1 MDNNFILKYSKLIYS
16 LTHYFEFYNNKEDL
30 YQAGCVGL
38 IQAYQNFDESYGVKF
53 STYAYSYILGEMKKL
68 VRLDKG
74 IKVSKSLYQLNSK
87 IDKVRSVLSQK
98 LMRDPTMDEI
108 ANFLDVDVSLVN
120 EAVLVSNSLLCLD
133 KPIEMD
139 ESSVLLADVI
149 SSNEMDFNT
158 RLALKEELSNLSFE
172 EKELVLKRFI
182 ESKTQSEV
190 ASSIGVS
197 QGKISRMENKIK
209 EKIKT
214 RLVA

>member
-149 SSNEMDFNT
+149 ASNEMDFNT

-197 QGKISRMENKIK
+197 QGKISRMENRIK

>member
-16 LTHYFEFYNNKEDL
+16 LTHYFEFYNNKEYL

-149 SSNEMDFNT
+149 ASNEMDFNT

>member
-149 SSNEMDFNT
+149 ASNEMDFNT

>member
-98 LMRDPTMDEI
+98 LMRNPTMDEI

-139 ESSVLLADVI
+139 ESSVSLADVI
-149 SSNEMDFNT
+149 ASNEMDFNT

-197 QGKISRMENKIK
+197 QVKISRMENKIK

>member
-149 SSNEMDFNT
+149 ASNEMDFNT

-197 QGKISRMENKIK
+197 QVKISRMENKIK

>member
-139 ESSVLLADVI
+139 ESSVSLADVI
-149 SSNEMDFNT
+149 ASNEMDFNT

-197 QGKISRMENKIK
+197 QVKISRMENKIK